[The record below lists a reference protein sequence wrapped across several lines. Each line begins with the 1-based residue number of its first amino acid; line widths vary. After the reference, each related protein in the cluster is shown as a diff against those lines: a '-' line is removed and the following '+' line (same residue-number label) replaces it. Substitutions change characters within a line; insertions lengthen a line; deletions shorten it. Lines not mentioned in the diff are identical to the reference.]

1 MDRTVYNDSLQVQM
15 TEQPTWRWCYKC
27 KVPILE
33 AYSVSLRSLHTK
45 KATHLMVVSR
55 TGTSTISSPIFREPP
70 GHVTDTYVSQVSS
83 IDTPE
88 LKLKES

>member
-1 MDRTVYNDSLQVQM
+1 
-15 TEQPTWRWCYKC
+15 
-27 KVPILE
+27 
-33 AYSVSLRSLHTK
+33 
-45 KATHLMVVSR
+45 MVVSR

-83 IDTPE
+83 ADTPE